1 MMIMNDNQLHNPFD
15 EISDEEFLKWLKI
28 CGHTE
33 PKWVR
38 CSKDE
43 YEAHMPI
50 SVLDDLKESTPLE
63 RIEAAAAIISGKYR
77 RTPKTNSGIL
87 NRIRGEAKSIDY
99 DYYKEDG
106 VKRVFVCGSKMANW
120 IIERKQKILN
130 KIK

>member
-1 MMIMNDNQLHNPFD
+1 MSDNQLHNPFD
-15 EISDEEFLKWLKI
+15 EMSDGGFLKWLKI

-43 YEAHMPI
+43 YEANMPI
-50 SVLDDLKESTPLE
+50 DVLDGLKESTLLE
-63 RIEAAAAIISGKYR
+63 RIEAAAAITSGKYR
-77 RTPKTNSGIL
+77 RTPKTNCGIL
-87 NRIRGEAKSIDY
+87 KRIRGEAESIDY
-99 DYYKEDG
+99 DYYKADG